1 MDTSDIITR
10 VFEEMKT
17 QLMKGK
23 KNDINRIVDEFMDKL
38 MGRMAMAN
46 ANIYDDLLKQMEAIP
61 ITEK

>member
-23 KNDINRIVDEFMDKL
+23 KNDINRIVDESMDKL
-38 MGRMAMAN
+38 MGQMAMAN